1 MWKYLFTSLL
11 TLNLLS
17 GCSGGIDAGPVI
29 IQPYEADNGNA
40 AIEIQAK
47 GEVVTLQEVAVDNR
61 NCPLIDQNM
70 KQSYS
75 GQLDLQVTIPAGES
89 YLVATLCPT
98 MSIHQFSLIIDNM
111 LYQVDPEW

>member
-1 MWKYLFTSLL
+1 MKKYLFISLM
-11 TLNLLS
+11 NVSLLS

-47 GEVVTLQEVAVDNR
+47 GEAVTLQGVAVDNG

-70 KQSYS
+70 KQSLS
-75 GQLDLQVTIPAGES
+75 GPLDLQVTIPAGES

-98 MSIHQFSLIIDNM
+98 MSVHQFTLIINDTF
-111 LYQVDPEW
+111 YQVDPEW